1 MTEGLRPACAAAGRT
16 GKSRKEERVMEVSRR
31 IRAYMELQG
40 MVPMEMA
47 AALQMGKTTFYG
59 RLKHPANFTL
69 GEVQIMAKKLRVSEK
84 ELLYGGGLLP

>member
-1 MTEGLRPACAAAGRT
+1 
-16 GKSRKEERVMEVSRR
+16 
-31 IRAYMELQG
+31 
-40 MVPMEMA
+40 MA